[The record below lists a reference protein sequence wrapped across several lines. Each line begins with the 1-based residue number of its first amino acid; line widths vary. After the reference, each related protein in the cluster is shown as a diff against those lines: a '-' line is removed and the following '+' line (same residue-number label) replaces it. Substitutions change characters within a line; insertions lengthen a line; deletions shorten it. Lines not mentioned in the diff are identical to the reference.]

1 LSKAWLCG
9 ERATKMEHIAFWV
22 TAMWVLVVCVLR
34 ALKNTGG
41 AGARRLVG
49 LDVSAFGGGKC
60 AAVWFDSHMCPTQT
74 LQKITLVHDVCIFF
88 SCILEISASGWK
100 RCMTTSIVVGDAAVH
115 HVDKHIP
122 CCLGCA
128 ARAPP
133 RLPLPVH
140 LRCCFWRHWS
150 LTLAFSPSLALSRPL
165 PSLTLPFFLHI
176 CMYLSRAW
184 LLHIKNQVCAW
195 RQLCSQPI

>member
-1 LSKAWLCG
+1 MQLCG
-9 ERATKMEHIAFWV
+9 SILNMSNTNTTKNYSRIHV
-22 TAMWVLVVCVLR
+22 R
-34 ALKNTGG
+34 
-41 AGARRLVG
+41 
-49 LDVSAFGGGKC
+49 
-60 AAVWFDSHMCPTQT
+60 
-74 LQKITLVHDVCIFF
+74 IFF
-88 SCILEISASGWK
+88 SYILEMSAGGWK
-100 RCMTTSIVVGDAAVH
+100 RCMTTCIVVGDAAVY

-122 CCLGCA
+122 CCFGCA

-150 LTLAFSPSLALSRPL
+150 LALAFSPSLALSRPL
-165 PSLTLPFFLHI
+165 PSLSLPPYLPFFLHV

-184 LLHIKNQVCAW
+184 RLHIKNQVCAW